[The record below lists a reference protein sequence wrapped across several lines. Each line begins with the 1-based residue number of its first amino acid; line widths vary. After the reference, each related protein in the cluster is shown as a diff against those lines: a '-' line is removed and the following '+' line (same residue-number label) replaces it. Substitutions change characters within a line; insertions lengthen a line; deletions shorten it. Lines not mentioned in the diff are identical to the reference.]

1 MSVSQTL
8 EKAKSLI
15 DAPEKWTQGAW
26 ARGAK
31 GGRVTFYHSEAACFC
46 AQGAIMKAA
55 YYHQVDG
62 PMPSINKAK
71 DALLSAINLNAN
83 EISIHEWN
91 DSLYRTHEE
100 VMEAFDKAIALAKAE
115 ENL

>member
-26 ARGAK
+26 ARGPK
-31 GGRVTFYHSEAACFC
+31 GGRLTFYHPAAVCFC

-55 YYHQVDG
+55 GYHQVDG
-62 PMPSINKAK
+62 LMPSINEAK

-83 EISIHEWN
+83 ETSISEWN
-91 DSLYRTHEE
+91 DSLYRTHAE
-100 VMEAFDKAIALAKAE
+100 VMEVFDKAITLAKAE
-115 ENL
+115 ESL